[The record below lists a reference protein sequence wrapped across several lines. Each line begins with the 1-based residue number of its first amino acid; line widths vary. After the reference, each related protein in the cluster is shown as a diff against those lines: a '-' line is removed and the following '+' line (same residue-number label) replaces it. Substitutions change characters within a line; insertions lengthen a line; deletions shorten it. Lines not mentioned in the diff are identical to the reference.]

1 MAREALLMCAIGKKG
16 VGKSYAHML
25 LMNGYVM
32 GDPYKGVKG
41 RKVLIMDVND
51 EYGVYGVP
59 AISLNDVAL
68 FTVHPYVEMRRVRPF
83 HPDGRR
89 MTLDEWANALFYV
102 LNRYQNGMLLIEDPS
117 KFIGDHLPHDLV
129 GAIATNRHVGLDII
143 LSFQSIGRINTKVW
157 GNMNL
162 LRFHRNVE
170 SVERHRNKFPDKY
183 EILRIAEIM
192 VNNEYHRG
200 NIRFYVYVDLDE
212 LKINGEIT
220 DELINEAL
228 EQYLNEKSAEL
239 VKPYL
244 TQMEGKKKK
253 YTHDTAKQLVKDRL
267 LNYYFSK

>member
-1 MAREALLMCAIGKKG
+1 MGREALLMCAIGKKG
-16 VGKSYAHML
+16 VGKSYQHML

-32 GDPYKGVKG
+32 GDPYTGVKP

-59 AISLNDVAL
+59 SLSLNDVAL
-68 FTVHPYVEMRRVRPF
+68 FTVHPYIEMRRIRPF

-89 MTLDEWANALFYV
+89 MTLDEWANALLYV

-129 GAIATNRHVGLDII
+129 GAIATNRHIGLDII

-157 GNMNL
+157 GNMNI
-162 LRFHRNVE
+162 LRFHRNIE
-170 SVERHRNKFPDKY
+170 SVERHRMKFPDKY

-200 NIRFYVYVDLDE
+200 KMRFFVWVDLDE

-220 DELINEAL
+220 EELINESL
-228 EQYLNEKSAEL
+228 DQYINEKHSEL
-239 VKPYL
+239 IKPFL
-244 TQMEGKKKK
+244 TQMDGKKKK
-253 YTHDTAKQLVKDRL
+253 YNQQTATEAVKQRLKD
-267 LNYYFSK
+267 YYFTK